1 VRAAL
6 AVFTSLCVVLIT
18 ACGGSG
24 PTVSPATSTVPVSS
38 APTPSAFAASPAAAI
53 VGNWARVQ
61 SCQDQLAAFQAAG
74 LAETHA
80 TWITENWLAAGA
92 SPSASGDLCAG
103 AKPPVEHLHF
113 FTADGQFGSRDENG
127 QQVDDGDYAIVDADT
142 LAFPSHAHE
151 FGYVGDLLV
160 DFAVR
165 DDQITFAVDMPPNCE
180 SACGDAYAWAISAF
194 FGPEV
199 WSRK

>member
-1 VRAAL
+1 L
-6 AVFTSLCVVLIT
+6 AVFTSSLCGLLMA
-18 ACGGSG
+18 ACGSFGSTVI
-24 PTVSPATSTVPVSS
+24 PTTSTVPVSS
-38 APTPSAFAASPAAAI
+38 TPTPSAVAASAAAAI

-80 TWITENWLAAGA
+80 TWITENWFAAA
-92 SPSASGDLCAG
+92 PSPSASGDLCAG
-103 AKPPVEHLHF
+103 AKPPVEHSHF
-113 FTADGQFGSRDENG
+113 FTAGGQFGSRDENG
-127 QQVDDGDYAIVDADT
+127 QQVDDGNYAIVDADT

-160 DFAVR
+160 DFTVQ
-165 DDQITFAVDMPPNCE
+165 DDHATFAVDMPPNCDA
-180 SACGDAYAWAISAF
+180 ACGDAYAWAISAF

-199 WSRK
+199 WSRN